1 MTRVVLVHGIAQQV
15 EGPQSLLDHWYPKL
29 CDGLILA
36 DRPVVPADEVTMA
49 FYGDLFRPAGH
60 RAVGVPDLDASDV
73 EVGLEEDLLLQWWE
87 AAAAVETQV
96 TGPDA
101 QVRLR
106 TSRRVQRALDAL
118 SHSAFFAALAERMMI
133 LSARQVRRYFTEP
146 DTREAVRDR
155 LVKAVTDDTEVII
168 AHSLGSVVAYETLC
182 AHPEWS
188 DLTLVTL
195 GSPLAVRG
203 TVFDRLVPPPR
214 DGLARWPAPVKA
226 WTNIADEGDV
236 VALVKELASAFG
248 KRVDDV
254 PVHNGAKAHDVRPYL
269 TALET
274 GEAIGKALAGRRG
287 D

>member
-36 DRPVVPADEVTMA
+36 DHPVVPADEVTMA

-87 AAAAVETQV
+87 AAAAVESQV

-214 DGLARWPAPVKA
+214 DGVARWPAPVKA